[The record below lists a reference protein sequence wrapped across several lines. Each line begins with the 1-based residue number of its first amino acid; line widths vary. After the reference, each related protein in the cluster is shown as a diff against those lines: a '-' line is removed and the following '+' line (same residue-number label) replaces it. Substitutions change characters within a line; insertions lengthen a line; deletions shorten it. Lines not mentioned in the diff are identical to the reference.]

1 MKPILWDSVQG
12 QKLVCCNSDISN
24 EKICI
29 LLCPVSA
36 PGRVG
41 LVSCSFVILR
51 TASSAVD
58 GNTTCS
64 VAGCQTL
71 AASKVN
77 IGSWGPNTCE
87 PLLFAAFLSY
97 VCAMNKS
104 PTPSSVAFTRNYSIH
119 VEGCHFQKVMGW

>member
-36 PGRVG
+36 MARVG

-58 GNTTCS
+58 GNTCS
-64 VAGCQTL
+64 VTGCQML
-71 AASKVN
+71 AASEVN
-77 IGSWGPNTCE
+77 IGS
-87 PLLFAAFLSY
+87 
-97 VCAMNKS
+97 
-104 PTPSSVAFTRNYSIH
+104 
-119 VEGCHFQKVMGW
+119 

>member
-36 PGRVG
+36 MARVG

-58 GNTTCS
+58 GKTTCS
-64 VAGCQTL
+64 VAGCQL
-71 AASKVN
+71 VAASEVN

-87 PLLFAAFLSY
+87 PRLFSPFLSY
-97 VCAMNKS
+97 VCSMNKS
-104 PTPSSVAFTRNYSIH
+104 RTPSSVVFTRNYPM
-119 VEGCHFQKVMGW
+119 CAQ